1 MLKITVGD
9 VSIEW
14 DKPVSRDTFRQLLMD
29 VSGIAA
35 ALSQEVEEE
44 QRPTVTLGFST
55 EIYQPVE
62 EDLSEYFE

>member
-29 VSGIAA
+29 VSGVAA
-35 ALSQEVEEE
+35 ALSQEPEEE

-55 EIYQPVE
+55 EIQQPVE

>member
-35 ALSQEVEEE
+35 ALAQEPEEE
-44 QRPTVTLGFST
+44 TKPTVSLGFTT
-55 EIYQPVE
+55 EIQTAVE
-62 EDLSEYFE
+62 EDLSEFFE

>member
-1 MLKITVGD
+1 VLKITVGD

-35 ALSQEVEEE
+35 ALSQETEEE

-55 EIYQPVE
+55 EIQQPVE

>member
-35 ALSQEVEEE
+35 ALSQEPEEE
-44 QRPTVTLGFST
+44 ARPTVTLGFST
-55 EIYQPVE
+55 EIQQLVE
-62 EDLSEYFE
+62 EDLSDYFE